1 MPEACRPG
9 LRRRALDERPA
20 HGPRQK
26 DGGGRRAP
34 EARDRSCGTVHN
46 ILADAQ
52 LKPYEIAHCRKRRD
66 PNLEAKTH
74 DMPPSHEQPSFRL
87 DEGGDS
93 VPWEEG
99 QEVCA
104 PSHDE
109 KPGIR
114 DAREHRPRPAPRGRR
129 QRHGIL
135 RSIEFGISNAHV
147 EAVNNKIKVATGQ
160 GYGFRNIDNL
170 HGPMMLG
177 RLDLR
182 PTLPGGDV
190 TTCPHELMK
199 PHIQSAPG
207 DFTEGD

>member
-26 DGGGRRAP
+26 DGGGCRAP
-34 EARDRSCGTVHN
+34 EARDRSCGIVHN

-74 DMPPSHEQPSFRL
+74 DMPPPHEQPSFRL

-147 EAVNNKIKVATGQ
+147 EAVNNKIKVAPGQ
-160 GYGFRNIDNL
+160 GYGFRNIDHP
-170 HGPMMLG
+170 HGPYDARALG
-177 RLDLR
+177 PEAHAAGR
-182 PTLPGGDV
+182 
-190 TTCPHELMK
+190 
-199 PHIQSAPG
+199 
-207 DFTEGD
+207 